1 MEIFS
6 PVVRYETARLM
17 IVQASLQQWIM
28 TSIDVKAAFL
38 YGELDEE
45 LYMEQPKGFQV
56 KSSKRL
62 IFRLKRAIYRLKQ
75 AAKQWWITL
84 TKSMAK
90 LRFRRAVS
98 DSGVFILT
106 SSEGPSIIV
115 IIYVDDAIFMGP
127 DRNTVTKAK
136 ESFMALWEC

>member
-1 MEIFS
+1 
-6 PVVRYETARLM
+6 
-17 IVQASLQQWIM
+17 M
-28 TSIDVKAAFL
+28 TSVDVKAAFL

-45 LYMEQPKGFQV
+45 LYMEQPEGFQV

-62 IFRLKRAIYRLKQ
+62 VFRLKWAIYRLKQ
-75 AAKQWWITL
+75 AAKQWWIAL

-90 LRFRRAVS
+90 LGFRRAVS

-106 SSEGPSIIV
+106 SSEGPSVIV
-115 IIYVDDAIFMGP
+115 IVYVDDTIFMGP

-136 ESFMALWEC
+136 RVIYGSMGVSRPGGDLRVLTDENSTARDRHNP